1 MHDHTPLGTQLSI
14 AETLLWQEKFRRAL
28 AVLVGFMA
36 LSLTWTGP
44 VAAPSVLSSRTGVQ
58 QALSV
63 AALAVA
69 AYLLFNAIISR
80 RVAKSGTAS
89 RALLYIVLAADVV
102 LLFTVLFAAT
112 PPSEYVRG
120 LILATFALPFTRLYF
135 GRRAMVVSV
144 AAVALGYTTL
154 IVVATNLG
162 LLDAPQE
169 QFFNLGIFLL
179 GTLLLGGLYGEVAG
193 RMDRML
199 ALFERAQEG
208 DFSGAY
214 DESLDRMPD
223 PITMIGR
230 SYNTMRVRLQSLVL
244 TDALSGCF
252 NRRGFDQLCARE
264 VSRAVRGRYPIALL
278 AIDGDQFKRV
288 NDEFGHLTGD
298 EVLRGIG
305 ARLREMARAG
315 DVVARTGGDEFEIL
329 APDTNAAGAQIL
341 ADRVQAAFRGKPF
354 DSLGGVR
361 SVSVSI
367 GIASVDADTDQILS
381 TLIARA
387 DEALYVAKRNGGDR
401 CQLWEPGLRGL
412 DDPLPGQRSID
423 ATLLI
428 DTLTED
434 Q

>member
-36 LSLTWTGP
+36 LSLIWTGP

-135 GRRAMVVSV
+135 GRRATVVSV

-154 IVVATNLG
+154 IGVATNLG

-169 QFFNLGIFLL
+169 QFWNLGIFLL
-179 GTLLLGGLYGEVAG
+179 GTLLLGELYGEVAG
-193 RMDRML
+193 QMDRML

-305 ARLREMARAG
+305 ARLRGWRARAM
-315 DVVARTGGDEFEIL
+315 
-329 APDTNAAGAQIL
+329 
-341 ADRVQAAFRGKPF
+341 
-354 DSLGGVR
+354 S
-361 SVSVSI
+361 
-367 GIASVDADTDQILS
+367 
-381 TLIARA
+381 
-387 DEALYVAKRNGGDR
+387 
-401 CQLWEPGLRGL
+401 WPGLAATSSRS
-412 DDPLPGQRSID
+412 LPPTRTPPARRSWPT
-423 ATLLI
+423 ACKPPFAASR
-428 DTLTED
+428 LTVWAASAR
-434 Q
+434 